1 MSVEPSADDVALAD
15 KSPRLISRAEWIAH
29 RLAHP
34 LPAEAEA
41 DDGGLPAVLVR
52 FQQRVVQSMMTASV
66 TVVEKSRRTGVTWA
80 ACSGLTLISAAAMG
94 MDAYYI
100 GYNLDM
106 AREAID
112 YVGEWA
118 RVFEQAAGEIE
129 EFLFEDGPD
138 RAIKSFRITFASGKE
153 VVALSS
159 RPRSLRGK
167 QGFVLIDEA
176 AFHDKLDELLKAAF
190 ALLMWGGRV
199 LVISTHNGV
208 GNPFNA
214 LVKSCKARGG
224 DKPYELIRADLHDA
238 LDDGLARRILM
249 KRGVAW
255 SPEAEADWREEV
267 LAIYGEHADEELFCI
282 PSEGDGAFLPAPL
295 IEARAKQGIPVLR
308 LSRPNEFTHWPAAL
322 RERDVAEWC
331 EENLLP
337 LLKRCDPTLSHFLG
351 GDYGR
356 ISDLTV
362 LWPLA
367 VSKTLKRLTPFV
379 VELRN
384 IPFDQQRQVLSY
396 ICDRLPRFSG
406 SKHDATGLG
415 MSTAEFAVQRYGELW
430 TEAVMLN
437 VPWYREN
444 AQPLKT
450 AFEDDWIE
458 IPADADIASDLRL
471 LVVKNGVPQ
480 VPALKSGVKK
490 DRHGDAAVALM
501 LAYAA
506 TRAEVAEYGYTPAP
520 RVGGEQPGD
529 WLFPENQSAERS
541 IW

>member
-1 MSVEPSADDVALAD
+1 MSAEPLEFR
-15 KSPRLISRAEWIAH
+15 SPRLITRAEWIAH
-29 RLAHP
+29 RLVNP
-34 LPAEAEA
+34 LPAED

-52 FQQRVVQSMMTASV
+52 FQQRVVQAMMTSPV

-80 ACSGLTLISAAAMG
+80 SCGGLSLIGAAAGG
-94 MDAYYI
+94 MDCYYI

-118 RVFEQAAGEIE
+118 RIFEQAVGAVE
-129 EFLFEDGPD
+129 EFLFDDGAD
-138 RAIKSFRITFASGKE
+138 RAIKSFRVVFASGKE

-176 AFHDKLDELLKAAF
+176 AFHDDLDELLKAAF

-199 LVISTHNGV
+199 LVISTHDGV
-208 GNPFNA
+208 GNAFNA
-214 LVKSCKARGG
+214 LVKSCRARGG
-224 DKPYELIRADLHDA
+224 DKPYELIRVDLHDA

-249 KRGVAW
+249 KQGKAW
-255 SPEAEADWREEV
+255 SPEAEADWRDEV
-267 LAIYGEHADEELFCI
+267 LSFYGEAADEELFCI
-282 PSEGDGAFLPAPL
+282 PSEGDGAWLSAVL

-308 LSRPNEFTHWPAAL
+308 LSRPDEFTHWPEHS
-322 RERDVAEWC
+322 RRRDIERWC
-331 EENLLP
+331 EENLAP
-337 LLKRCDPTLSHFLG
+337 ILKTLDPTLAHYLG

-367 VSKTLKRLTPFV
+367 VTKTLKRVTPFV
-379 VELRN
+379 LEMRN
-384 IPFDQQRQVLSY
+384 LPFDSQRQALKFL
-396 ICDRLPRFSG
+396 CDRLPRFSG

-415 MSTAEFAVQRYGELW
+415 MSTAEFAVQTYGELR

-437 VPWYREN
+437 VPWYREH

-471 LVVKNGVPQ
+471 IVVKDGVPQ
-480 VPALKSGVKK
+480 VPRLKSGVSK

-506 TRAEVAEYGYTPAP
+506 SKTGVVEIDYTPAP
-520 RVGGEQPGD
+520 KGRDDDPAD
-529 WLFPENQSAERS
+529 WLFPERQSEARS